1 MPGKYP
7 SKGMNKLAEERPDV
21 ARKIMGYQS
30 GGMNDPEAR
39 QERLEKAMDL
49 NNDGVVTKEEKEAF
63 EKSLMQDFTGSRP
76 QQIDAESVEEFK
88 KNKKKDG
95 GMVKKYR
102 YGGMVK
108 RGHGGMTEK
117 GQCRGGRA
125 AIRGTKFT
133 GVK

>member
-39 QERLEKAMDL
+39 QERLKKAMDL

-63 EKSLMQDFTGSRP
+63 EKSLMQDRT
-76 QQIDAESVEEFK
+76 K
-88 KNKKKDG
+88 KPTVTEMKDG